1 LRWVLTIGS
10 ALAIT
15 VGAAIALSTPIQLSS
30 ADHRGRP
37 IACGDALRADSA
49 AAEAAD
55 DYNQRLNDSSP
66 DRFIATDYENQC
78 AAMIVEK
85 RRHAVIVSAAAAV
98 VVLTTGGLGFMIH
111 RARSRGSGSK

>member
-1 LRWVLTIGS
+1 MRWVLTIGS

-55 DYNQRLNDSSP
+55 DYNQGLNDSSP